1 MNKIS
6 KFFYDKSSFILAIIS
21 TIIFVTY
28 LLNVLVSKSVSF
40 DLIDE
45 IPKSL
50 GTTFGFGEAEI
61 LSYLSARTNE
71 MIQSYINFNLI
82 WDSLFG
88 VLYGTMYT
96 LWLSYLYRP
105 YQHKLRT
112 LNLLPFAQVLFD
124 WIENFNIAI
133 ISNNYLKT
141 ETIQPLYS
149 QFASY
154 SNMIKWIISLI
165 VISLIM
171 IGLVLS
177 IMRFIKKKLV

>member
-6 KFFYDKSSFILAIIS
+6 KFFYNKSSFIIASLA
-21 TIIFVTY
+21 TIVFLAY
-28 LLNVLVSKSVSF
+28 LINVLDPKSAPF
-40 DLIDE
+40 EIIDE
-45 IPKSL
+45 MPKSL
-50 GTTFGFGEAEI
+50 GTMFGFGETEI
-61 LSYLSARTNE
+61 LIYLSIRTNE

-105 YQHKLRT
+105 FHNKLRSI
-112 LNLLPFAQVLFD
+112 NLLPFAQVLFD
-124 WIENFNIAI
+124 WIENLNLAL

-154 SNMIKWIISLI
+154 SNIIKWIISLL
-165 VISLIM
+165 VILLII

-177 IMRFIKKKLV
+177 IMGFIKKKLV

>member
-6 KFFYDKSSFILAIIS
+6 KFFYDKSSFILAILS
-21 TIIFVTY
+21 TIIFITY
-28 LLNVLVSKSVSF
+28 LLNVLVAKSVPF
-40 DLIDE
+40 DVTGGM
-45 IPKSL
+45 PKSL
-50 GTTFGFGEAEI
+50 GTTFGFGETEI

-105 YQHKLRT
+105 FQNKLRIF
-112 LNLLPFAQVLFD
+112 NLLPFAQVLFD
-124 WIENFNIAI
+124 WIENFNLALV
-133 ISNNYLKT
+133 SNNYLKN
-141 ETIQPLYS
+141 ETIHPLYS

-165 VISLIM
+165 VISLII

-177 IMRFIKKKLV
+177 IMSFIKKKLV

>member
-88 VLYGTMYT
+88 VLYGTMYA

-177 IMRFIKKKLV
+177 IMGFIKKKLV

>member
-21 TIIFVTY
+21 TIIFVAY
-28 LLNVLVSKSVSF
+28 VLNILVSKSVPF
-40 DLIDE
+40 DLTGGT
-45 IPKSL
+45 PKSL
-50 GTTFGFGEAEI
+50 GTTFGFGETEI

-105 YQHKLRT
+105 FQHKIRT
-112 LNLLPFAQVLFD
+112 FNLLPFAQVLFD
-124 WIENFNIAI
+124 WIENLNLVI

-177 IMRFIKKKLV
+177 IMGFIKKKLV